1 MVARILKA
9 VVAGLALANGVVGID
24 ILQTTGFSSC
34 TANSSVSVQRINISY
49 NANNKTVSFDVKG
62 TSTKVQNVTAILN
75 VTAYGQQIY
84 SNAFN
89 PCDKGT
95 FVKQLCPGMCHVV
108 AACPRTRTGRG

>member
-1 MVARILKA
+1 MAARILKA
-9 VVAGLALANGVVGID
+9 VVAGLALANCALGID

-34 TANSSVSVQRINISY
+34 AGNSSLSVQRINISY

-95 FVKQLCPGMCHVV
+95 FVKQLCPGMCGVV
-108 AACPRTRTGRG
+108 AGCARTGRG